1 MPKYYLKDKQRFA
14 IPQVDTLDN
23 FITISD
29 IEYQNLIEGVNKGN
43 RVECIEDNLVLVPN
57 EVPDNSA
64 IEYRMLRAQEYPPIT
79 DYIDGLVKGDQQ
91 QIDEYIAKC
100 LAVKLKYPKPE

>member
-29 IEYQNLIEGVNKGN
+29 IEYQNLIEGVNKGS
-43 RVECIEDNLVLVPN
+43 RVECIEDNLVLIPN